1 MTFNIMAL
9 STQCSAHHSAL
20 LFESSMLSVVV
31 TSIIML
37 SAVTLS
43 VIMLSA
49 IMLSVIMLS
58 AVASENE
65 LIHLTKRRIY
75 QVHSCEFLLSK
86 VTRYGR
92 YTYSFFPLPLSL
104 PLPPHSPS
112 LFLFLSPLSP
122 GASRFFHYHETRPG
136 GPNVI
141 KLFAAEI
148 CRFS

>member
-1 MTFNIMAL
+1 
-9 STQCSAHHSAL
+9 
-20 LFESSMLSVVV
+20 MLSVVV

-104 PLPPHSPS
+104 FLFPPPS
-112 LFLFLSPLSP
+112 LSSSSSLSPLSP

-141 KLFAAEI
+141 KLFAVEI
-148 CRFS
+148 YECS

>member
-1 MTFNIMAL
+1 ML
-9 STQCSAHHSAL
+9 STTSLSNSIL
-20 LFESSMLSVVV
+20 IESSMLSVVV

-37 SAVTLS
+37 IAVT
-43 VIMLSA
+43 
-49 IMLSVIMLS
+49 LSVIMLS

-92 YTYSFFPLPLSL
+92 YTYSFFPLSLSLSSSSPLPLSL
-104 PLPPHSPS
+104 PLP
-112 LFLFLSPLSP
+112 LSPLSP

-141 KLFAAEI
+141 KLF
-148 CRFS
+148 CGRNLRMFVTN